1 MSSLEKVSTL
11 VESQLPQFIRDDHP
25 TFVEFMTKYY
35 EFLEEPG
42 NPIYELKKFQDNYD
56 PDKTRESLLQYFKT
70 KILPSFPESTELS
83 TERILKSARDF
94 YTKKGTPDSFK
105 FLFKVLYNKDL
116 EVFFPKLDILKAS
129 DGKWVLPQAF
139 RLTLSSANIGIDI
152 NRLERRK
159 GFGSISRASCLIESA
174 IRTID
179 KSTNREIVEVYI
191 SNINRLFQNGEF
203 LEIEYVDE
211 NGATQL
217 FAEKI
222 IGAISNIRINP
233 RRRGTKYKTGDPVVI
248 NGGLDTL
255 SLTRVKAVA
264 AVGNVTTGSIESAS
278 VLKGG
283 YGHRLFPNSLIDVVS
298 ANGIGANIVVTAI
311 DDSSPITINYNT
323 DSLLY
328 KANASL
334 NDSNYDFDGV
344 ANANAN
350 TTLQAA
356 FSYTTLN
363 LFPLRT
369 VTVFNGGSFFD
380 EEPQLDVIPLY
391 DSDYSE
397 FEGVNSLIAMPPGNF
412 NTYNNVNASIR
423 FAGSWSSEDNWYVG
437 WRILVEKHFRTIIA
451 YDGATKTAFLDR
463 KFENNITA
471 SNILQKT
478 IYLDP
483 RPIISDMGRI
493 AHIEIL
499 NAGTGYV
506 PANDSIR
513 FIGTGYG
520 AQATFTANGSGS
532 ITAVT
537 LSNRGEGYPVAPQ
550 MLVNSATGTGAIFR
564 VYLFGEG
571 EDFDVV
577 TGEIG
582 QIRDIVLLNRGSDY
596 ISTPNVSLKIYDLN
610 VAPILDSEIILENDI
625 AFQGE
630 SLSNST
636 FRAIVDSYYP
646 SNNIIRLF
654 NFSGSPS
661 VGQNLVIYRDGSA
674 NVNTLVS
681 VANVGGKLYP
691 HLYGDGRAR
700 ANAEFLNGLIRYNGF
715 YLNTDGHISSDK
727 KIQDSEVYHNFSY
740 KLSSEVGLDKY
751 GKTILDV
758 AHPAGAK
765 LIAERVMKDSYNVF
779 SESKLNVHA
788 TVLISDPLTNN
799 CNVGYNS
806 TVVTGTNENFDVVAN
821 TNDMIV
827 INSANT
833 LRSFAKVITGITN
846 NNSLNIE
853 SSCIFIGQG
862 RANTNAN
869 NAVIQI
875 TGNTNSVV
883 SFIDSS
889 DIIKLNVNGVELTKT
904 INSISGRAITL
915 NSNVGISTSN
925 TNLVYQVVP
934 QFNVVQ
940 YEIIRTAQ

>member
-25 TFVEFMTKYY
+25 VFVEFLTKYY

-70 KILPSFPESTELS
+70 KILPSFPESTQLS

-94 YTKKGTPDSFK
+94 YTKKGSPDSFK
-105 FLFKVLYNKDL
+105 FLFRVLYNQDL
-116 EVFFPKLDILKAS
+116 EIFLPKLDILKAS

-139 RLTLSSANIGIDI
+139 RLTLSPANIGIDI
-152 NRLERRK
+152 NRLERRR
-159 GFGSISRASCLIESA
+159 GIGSISKASCLIESA

-179 KSTNREIVEVYI
+179 KSTNREIVEIYI
-191 SNINRLFQNGEF
+191 SNINRLFQNGE
-203 LEIEYVDE
+203 LIEIEYVDG
-211 NGATQL
+211 NGATQI
-217 FAEKI
+217 FSEKI

-233 RRRGTKYKTGDPVVI
+233 RRRGTKYVTGDPVVI
-248 NGGLDTL
+248 NGGLDEL
-255 SLTRVKAVA
+255 SQTKVKAVA
-264 AVGNVTTGSIESAS
+264 VVGNVTTGSIESTS

-283 YGHRLFPNSLIDVVS
+283 YGHRLFPNSLIDIVS
-298 ANGIGANIVVTAI
+298 ANGIGANIVVTSI
-311 DDSSPITINYNT
+311 DDSAPITINYNL

-328 KANASL
+328 KANAAL
-334 NDSNYDFDGV
+334 NDSNYDFDGI
-344 ANANAN
+344 ANANVN
-350 TTLQAA
+350 TTLQSA

-363 LFPLRT
+363 LFPIRT

-380 EEPQLDVIPLY
+380 EEPTLDVIPLY

-397 FEGVNSLIAMPPGNF
+397 YEGVNSLIAMTPGNF
-412 NTYNNVNASIR
+412 NTYNNVNASIK
-423 FAGSWSSEDNWYVG
+423 FSGAWSTDDNWYVG

-463 KFENNITA
+463 KFENNITL

-493 AHIEIL
+493 AQIEIL
-499 NAGTGYV
+499 NGGSGYV
-506 PANDSIR
+506 PANDSIY
-513 FIGTGYG
+513 FIGTGYDG
-520 AQATFTANGSGS
+520 AATFTANGTGS
-532 ITAVT
+532 IVGVT
-537 LSNRGEGYPVAPQ
+537 ITNRGEGYPAAPEVY
-550 MLVNSATGTGAIFR
+550 VNSATGSGAVFKA
-564 VYLFGEG
+564 YLFGEG
-571 EDFDVV
+571 EEIDVV

-610 VAPILDSEIILENDI
+610 VAPILESETILENDI
-625 AFQGE
+625 AFQGI

-636 FRAIVDSYYP
+636 FRATVDSYYP

-661 VGQNLVIYRDGSA
+661 VGQNLVIYREGSA
-674 NVNTLVS
+674 NVNTLVTT
-681 VANVGGKLYP
+681 ANVGGKIYP
-691 HLYGDGRAR
+691 YLYGDGRAR

-740 KLSSEVGLDKY
+740 KLSSEIGLNEY
-751 GKTILDV
+751 GKTILDI

-765 LIAERVMKDSYNVF
+765 LLVERNIKDTYNVNPR
-779 SESKLNVHA
+779 SALNVHT

-821 TNDMIV
+821 TNDLIV
-827 INSANT
+827 INSDST
-833 LRSFAKVITGITN
+833 LRSFTKVITGVTD

-853 SSCIFIGQG
+853 SSCMFVGQG
-862 RANTNAN
+862 RANTNAH
-869 NAVIQI
+869 NAILQI
-875 TGNTNSVV
+875 YGNTNPV
-883 SFIDSS
+883 SLYVDTS
-889 DIIKLNVNGVELTKT
+889 DRIKFNINGVELVKT

-925 TNLVYQVVP
+925 TNLIYEVVP

-940 YEIIRTAQ
+940 YEIIKTLQ